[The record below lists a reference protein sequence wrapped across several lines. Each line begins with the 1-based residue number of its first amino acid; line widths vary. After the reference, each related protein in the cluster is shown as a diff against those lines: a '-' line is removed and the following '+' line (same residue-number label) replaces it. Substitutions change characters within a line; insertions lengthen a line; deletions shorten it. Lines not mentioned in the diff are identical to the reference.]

1 MARIRIPL
9 NNFSFGEVSPSLT
22 SRTDSPVYTSAA
34 ESLKNFFIRAEG
46 GVINRPGTQRIYNF
60 TQTYTIPSCTITVS
74 DYANIAVGSQ
84 IKMTLGEGTDIILE
98 FETAGSSSPSASVGN
113 KYFVRATPS

>member
-9 NNFSFGEVSPSLT
+9 NNFSFGAVSPSLT

-46 GVINRPGTQRIYNF
+46 GVINRPELKEY
-60 TQTYTIPSCTITVS
+60 ITS
-74 DYANIAVGSQ
+74 H
-84 IKMTLGEGTDIILE
+84 KLTLFHHAQLLLVIMLI
-98 FETAGSSSPSASVGN
+98 
-113 KYFVRATPS
+113 